1 MRVIICG
8 GGAIGAATAYFC
20 SKRGAEVVVVE
31 RHRVAGAASGK
42 SGGFLALD
50 WNRGTRLDRLA
61 RRSFDLHAELAE
73 ELSDALGR
81 DWGLYRRLATFMGHS
96 DGNAP
101 ATITGQIGTT
111 ETTAVVE
118 PRAFTT
124 GLLDAARR
132 LGAGLTDGT
141 VEGLTRTGDR
151 VTGVRLSS
159 GEIIAGDAVV
169 IAMGPWSIMA
179 SGWLALPAVY
189 GVKGHS
195 LVFATGDRTPK
206 DAWFLEVQNR
216 RGRQNEVLTPEIFP
230 RANGTVW
237 ACAISSTQGLPIDPA
252 EVGPDDGA
260 HERLEALCRA
270 VVPALATAEVVARQ
284 ACFRPL
290 TEDGLPF
297 MGALPGAP
305 GAYIATGHSVWGML
319 NAPASGEAMAE
330 LVLDG
335 AARTVDLRPFRPD
348 RLRPLDPKAVSG
360 CFAR

>member
-8 GGAIGAATAYFC
+8 AGAIGAATAYFC
-20 SKRGAEVVVVE
+20 SKRGADVVVVE
-31 RHRVAGAASGK
+31 RHKVAGAASGK

-61 RRSFDLHAELAE
+61 RRSFALHAELAE
-73 ELSDALGR
+73 ELSGELGK

-101 ATITGQIGTT
+101 ATITGQIGTK

-132 LGAGLTDGT
+132 LGARLMEST
-141 VEGLTRTGDR
+141 VESLVRSGDR
-151 VTGVRLSS
+151 VTGVRLAG
-159 GEIIAGDAVV
+159 GETITGDAVV
-169 IAMGPWSIMA
+169 IAMGPWSIVA

-195 LVFATGDRTPK
+195 LVFATGDRTPQ
-206 DAWFLEVQNR
+206 DAWFLEVQDDKS
-216 RGRQNEVLTPEIFP
+216 RQDEVLTPEIFP

-237 ACAISSTQGLPIDPA
+237 ACAISSTQGLPVDPA
-252 EVGPDDGA
+252 QVRPDDGA
-260 HERLEALCRA
+260 HARLEALCRT
-270 VVPALATAEVVARQ
+270 VVPALADAKLVARQ

-290 TEDGLPF
+290 TEDGLPL

-305 GAYIATGHSVWGML
+305 GAYIATGHSVWGIL

-335 AARTVDLRPFRPD
+335 VARTVDLRPFRPD
-348 RLRPLDPKAVSG
+348 RLRPLDPKVLLSP
-360 CFAR
+360 